1 MGSVAKAAQAV
12 GKGRT
17 SAYALR
23 SAPGATSF
31 AAAWDTAIAWG
42 QDRVYDV
49 AMAAAFDG
57 ITTIRIARG
66 GAVTVGSGPDMKMI
80 NAAFRHAPY
89 ATPQTG
95 QSEQS

>member
-12 GKGRT
+12 GKGKT

-23 SAPGATSF
+23 TVPGAEGF
-31 AAAWDTAIAWG
+31 AAAWDTAVAWG

-49 AMAAAFDG
+49 AMSAAFDG
-57 ITTIRIARG
+57 VTTIRIARG

-80 NAAFRHAPY
+80 NAAFRESPHT
-89 ATPQTG
+89 TPQTG
-95 QSEQS
+95 QSERS